1 MTKKLGLN
9 TPGIISDTPVVNKIS
24 IILSILQPIAVM
36 APNPKMPPKI
46 LQAALRPHQ
55 D

>member
-24 IILSILQPIAVM
+24 IILPILQPIAVM
-36 APNPKMPPKI
+36 APKI
-46 LQAALRPHQ
+46 LHAALRPHQ
-55 D
+55 Y